1 MNYSYRKDYITT
13 GLIALALIC
22 LALLPATTQSQE
34 VVVVDFPIGVGSG
47 VSQDFFRPHYPA
59 LQAIADTLYKYP
71 LVRAIVTGGADGD
84 RYRKNNDAS
93 NPSLALGRAHAL
105 RNVLLNEFKVDARQ
119 IIVQSQDSKA
129 KGSQY
134 RHATVRIATELSD
147 FKTQLDGVADHLDGM
162 ETHLDGVAAR
172 LDTIA
177 ERPPVDQHITN
188 ITEVAEDIAEP
199 MGLQLGV
206 GLSSSPF
213 GAIPV
218 VTGAVT
224 WERKVFVEA
233 VVGHTLWNS
242 SFAYSGQDLN
252 TKRRMA
258 GGLVFFYPVNDFP
271 VGVIGGWI
279 RTEEIST
286 KYYDY
291 VKMSEGPIFGLRYS
305 PYKFLYITG
314 AYNPARQRIVGK
326 PIVES
331 RHNEFMISVTGF
343 ILFGGEK

>member
-1 MNYSYRKDYITT
+1 MTT

-22 LALLPATTQSQE
+22 LALLPATAKSQE
-34 VVVVDFPIGVGSG
+34 LIIVDFPTGVGSG
-47 VSQDFFRPHYPA
+47 VSQDFFRPHYPE
-59 LQAIADTLYKYP
+59 LQAIADTLNKYP
-71 LVRAIVTGGADGD
+71 LVHAIVTGGADGE
-84 RYRKNNDAS
+84 RYRENNDAS

-105 RNVLLNEFKVDARQ
+105 RNLLINEFKVDAKQ
-119 IIVQSQDSKA
+119 IILQSQDSNT
-129 KGSQY
+129 KGPQY
-134 RHATVRIATELSD
+134 RHATVRIASEFSD
-147 FKTQLDGVADHLDGM
+147 FKTQLDGVADQLDGM
-162 ETHLDGVAAR
+162 SAR

-188 ITEVAEDIAEP
+188 VTEVAEDIAEP
-199 MGLQLGV
+199 MGLQLGI

-218 VTGAVT
+218 ITGAVS

-233 VVGHTLWNS
+233 VVGHTLWGS
-242 SFAYSGQDLN
+242 SFPYNGDDLN
-252 TKRRMA
+252 TKRRIA
-258 GGLVFFYPVNDFP
+258 GGLVFFYPVDDFP
-271 VGVIGGWI
+271 IGVIGGWI

-314 AYNPARQRIVGK
+314 AYNPARQRIVGQ

-331 RHNEFMISVTGF
+331 RHHEFMLSVTGF
-343 ILFGGEK
+343 ILFGGER

>member
-1 MNYSYRKDYITT
+1 MRNLYRTYDITA

-22 LALLPATTQSQE
+22 LALLPATAKSQE
-34 VVVVDFPIGVGSG
+34 VVIIDFPTGVGSG

-59 LQAIADTLYKYP
+59 LQAIADTLHKYP
-71 LVRAIVTGGADGD
+71 LVHAIVTGGADGE
-84 RYRKNNDAS
+84 RYRDNNDAS
-93 NPSLALGRAHAL
+93 NPALALGRAHAL
-105 RNVLLNEFKVDARQ
+105 RNVLLNEFKVDAGQ

-129 KGSQY
+129 KGSRH
-134 RHATVRIATELSD
+134 RHATVRIASELAD
-147 FKTQLDGVADHLDGM
+147 FNTRLDGVS
-162 ETHLDGVAAR
+162 AR

-188 ITEVAEDIAEP
+188 VTEVAEDLAEP
-199 MGLQLGV
+199 MGLQLGI

-233 VVGHTLWNS
+233 VVGHTLWGS
-242 SFAYSGQDLN
+242 SFPYNGYDLD

-258 GGLVFFYPVNDFP
+258 GGLVFFYPVDDFP
-271 VGVIGGWI
+271 VGVVGGWI

-314 AYNPARQRIVGK
+314 AYNPARQRIVGE
-326 PIVES
+326 PIIES
-331 RHNEFMISVTGF
+331 RSNEFMISVTGF
-343 ILFGGEK
+343 ILFGGER